1 MNNPIVRRE
10 LIGALRKPNVAAL
23 EVAWLAVLAAV
34 IVLRWPAGG
43 RVNLAGTQAQQVL
56 SLLSWTILVG
66 MMLVAPAFPAASVV
80 AEKRTGTLALLLNSP
95 LSPAAI
101 YFGKL
106 IGALGL
112 PIILMLLTI
121 PGMTACFAM
130 GGVSLVHQVL
140 PLYLIFIL
148 VALESAAVGLYVSIR
163 VNDVDSGIRLTYAV
177 LFVLD
182 LLLLIPYRLVADT
195 QNPTFLLIGR
205 WLASFSPLPAM
216 LHVLGANSVHAGNSV
231 NGGTSVITRFVICS
245 LVLSGVLGLL
255 SIQRLGQWLFDRPR
269 ASGKI
274 TDDRSTKVRAYRR
287 IMYLWFFDPQRRSGL
302 IGPFSNP
309 VMVKEFRTSRFGR
322 SHWMMRLVGIC
333 LMVSLGLMLAAA
345 YGSMSFQP
353 QTLGE
358 LMVMFQV
365 TLIVLITP
373 SLSAGLI
380 SSELQNKSWQLLR
393 VTPLSPAS
401 IVLGKL
407 LSVCR
412 TLLLLLFATL
422 PGYAVMLVIDKGQAD
437 RVVTVLITLG
447 LIALFC
453 LMVSSAISSWFRK
466 TAQATALSYALLLGL
481 FGGTLV
487 FWAGRGTLFSLSLV
501 AGILK
506 YNPLAAALATIHAP
520 GFTDYNFV
528 LTNWWFML
536 TVMGVAAV
544 VLVFRT
550 WQLTR
555 PD

>member
-10 LIGALRKPNVAAL
+10 LIGVLRKSNVAAL
-23 EVAWLAVLAAV
+23 QVAWIAVLALV
-34 IVLRWPAGG
+34 MILRWPVNG

-66 MMLVAPAFPAASVV
+66 VMLVAPAFPAASVV
-80 AEKRTGTLALLLNSP
+80 AEKRSGTLALLLNSP
-95 LSPAAI
+95 LSTAAI
-101 YFGKL
+101 FRGKL

-121 PGMTACFAM
+121 PAMTACFAM
-130 GGVSLVHQVL
+130 GGVSLLHQVL
-140 PLYLIFIL
+140 PLYLIFSL
-148 VALESAAVGLYVSIR
+148 VAVESAAVGLYLSIR
-163 VNDVDSGIRLTYAV
+163 ANNVDSAIRLTYAV

-182 LLLLIPYRLVADT
+182 LLLLIPYRLVANT
-195 QNPTFLLIGR
+195 QIPYLVVAGR

-216 LHVLGANSVHAGNSV
+216 LHVLGANSIHAGNSIH
-231 NGGTSVITRFVICS
+231 GGNSVIVRFVICS
-245 LVLSGVLGLL
+245 LALSAVLGLL
-255 SIQRLGQWLFDRPR
+255 SIRRLGQWLFDRPR
-269 ASGKI
+269 DSGKI
-274 TDDRSTKVRAYRR
+274 TDDRSTQVRAYRR

-302 IGPFSNP
+302 IGPLSNP

-333 LMVSLGLMLAAA
+333 LIVSLGLMLAAA
-345 YGSMSFQP
+345 YGSISFKP
-353 QTLGE
+353 RTLGE
-358 LMVMFQV
+358 LMVLFQV

-373 SLSAGLI
+373 SLASGLI
-380 SSELQNKSWQLLR
+380 SSEIQNKTWQLLR
-393 VTPLSPAS
+393 VTPLSATA

-412 TLLLLLFATL
+412 TLLLLLLATL

-453 LMVSSAISSWFRK
+453 LLVSSAISSWFRK
-466 TAQATALSYALLLGL
+466 TAQATAVSYMLLLAL

-506 YNPLAAALATIHAP
+506 FNPLAAALSTLHAP
-520 GFTDYNFV
+520 GFNDYNFV
-528 LTNWWFML
+528 RTNWWFML
-536 TVMGVAAV
+536 VVMGIATVI
-544 VLVFRT
+544 LIFRT
-550 WQLTR
+550 WRLTR